1 MTEAEFWLIIRRA
14 LLMIVAAIEKK
25 YAKRNGQVVEPTGTD
40 TVATWTNY
48 RRDEE

>member
-25 YAKRNGQVVEPTGTD
+25 YAKRNGQVVEPTDTD
-40 TVATWTNY
+40 TVTTWVN
-48 RRDEE
+48 DK

>member
-25 YAKRNGQVVEPTGTD
+25 YAKRNGQVVEPTDTD
-40 TVATWTNY
+40 TVVSWANT
-48 RRDEE
+48 RKDEE